1 MSADCGD
8 KIYLLSKDHKPT
20 DENEIKRIVDNG
32 GKVYQT
38 QTTYK

>member
-1 MSADCGD
+1 MSSDWGD
-8 KIYLLSKDHKPT
+8 KIYVLSKDHKPT
-20 DENEIKRIVDNG
+20 DDEEIKRIVDNG